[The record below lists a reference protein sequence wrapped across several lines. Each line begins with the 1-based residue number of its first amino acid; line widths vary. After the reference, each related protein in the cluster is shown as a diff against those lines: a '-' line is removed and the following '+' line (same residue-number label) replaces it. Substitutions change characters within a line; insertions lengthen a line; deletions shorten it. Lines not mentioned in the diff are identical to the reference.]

1 MTEIDLS
8 DESDTER
15 MHRLLD
21 EFYRDTGFLAEEDT
35 LDVGLLILI
44 CLAFMIPLITC
55 AAVVMFT

>member
-35 LDVGLLILI
+35 
-44 CLAFMIPLITC
+44 
-55 AAVVMFT
+55 